1 MFRRKVF
8 DRQSG
13 TDVVLTDEQVE
24 KLNNLASG
32 KYPVVGYN
40 PYEPFL
46 DIFSSEKT
54 IHPIDNR
61 PEPKARFIPSRD
73 EMRIVSRMVHA
84 IKMGWSK
91 GPKQKPQKKVYDL
104 WAAEDSMDHKTKS
117 ELARM
122 RMHMPASTA
131 MPLPVH
137 AESYNPPEE
146 YLFDEEEK
154 RK

>member
-1 MFRRKVF
+1 
-8 DRQSG
+8 
-13 TDVVLTDEQVE
+13 VE

-46 DIFSSEKT
+46 DLFSSEKT

-61 PEPKARFIPSRD
+61 PEPKSRFIPSRD

-84 IKMGWSK
+84 IKMGWAK
-91 GPKQKPQKKVYDL
+91 GPKPKPEKKVYDL

-122 RMHMPASTA
+122 RMHMPA
-131 MPLPVH
+131 P
-137 AESYNPPEE
+137 
-146 YLFDEEEK
+146 K
-154 RK
+154 